1 MEPCYPRLLSRAYDD
16 NKVKTMNDYRMIAL
30 IFLASLVSCAGSFGQ
45 RKDAEAS
52 DKFAIFVVSNAD
64 SSAVSKALVRRMNDS
79 KPFVVVSKD
88 DLSKAIVIV
97 DCMHRVKTEQ
107 PFICMYVV
115 HYNGVAFKTLVGAGE
130 YISGTADDMANN
142 LVGAIASDIAE
153 RWDDTNKRN
162 LKESL
167 EACLYLTDSKC
178 NVPTPL
184 QAELDEKQL
193 TLGQYMFKKHQP

>member
-1 MEPCYPRLLSRAYDD
+1 MSSQELSVRCKAVRRFFPSEFHRMEPCYPRLLSRAYDD

-97 DCMHRVKTEQ
+97 
-107 PFICMYVV
+107 
-115 HYNGVAFKTLVGAGE
+115 
-130 YISGTADDMANN
+130 
-142 LVGAIASDIAE
+142 
-153 RWDDTNKRN
+153 
-162 LKESL
+162 
-167 EACLYLTDSKC
+167 
-178 NVPTPL
+178 
-184 QAELDEKQL
+184 
-193 TLGQYMFKKHQP
+193 

>member
-1 MEPCYPRLLSRAYDD
+1 
-16 NKVKTMNDYRMIAL
+16 MNDYRIIAL
-30 IFLASLVSCAGSFGQ
+30 IFLASLVSCPGSFGQ
-45 RKDAEAS
+45 KKDAPG
-52 DKFAIFVVSNAD
+52 DKFAVFIVSNAD
-64 SSAVSKALVRRMNDS
+64 SSVVTKALVRRMNDS

-88 DLSKAIVIV
+88 DLSKAVVLIE
-97 DCMHRVKTEQ
+97 CLHRVKAEQ
-107 PFICMYVV
+107 PFICMYVT
-115 HYNGVAFKTLVGAGE
+115 HYNGAAFKTMVGAGE

-184 QAELDEKQL
+184 QTELGEKQL